1 MNDAML
7 RQRIHDILERKIE
20 MEGGAKRRRRR
31 RVTHGDRIIINKH
44 GKPVSY
50 KKHMQGV
57 RLAREY
63 GFRKKGGRHRKM
75 RGGGMDMDDDDM
87 YGYGYVPDLY
97 TDIGPRHPLEY
108 CYKGHPGPEL
118 SADAIKKGAQ
128 GPVFYN
134 PHTGKCE
141 DSLYGLDLTRARNKY
156 AKKAAKKYASQLK
169 PLNREERQFE
179 KLYGEV
185 YNDLMSGEK
194 PSYERKGISM
204 AQRKGLKRY
213 EEEDL
218 IDALSSLIK
227 KTE

>member
-1 MNDAML
+1 MNDSML
-7 RQRIHDILERKIE
+7 SQQIHDILERKID
-20 MEGGAKRRRRR
+20 MEGGARRRRRR
-31 RVTHGDRIIINKH
+31 RVPHGDRIIINKH

-63 GFRKKGGRHRKM
+63 GFRKRGGRHRKM
-75 RGGGMDMDDDDM
+75 RGGGMDMDDM

-108 CYKGHPGPEL
+108 CYKGHPGPEIDPEL
-118 SADAIKKGAQ
+118 VKKGTQ

-141 DSLYGLDLTRARNKY
+141 DSLYGIDLERARNKY

-169 PLNREERQFE
+169 PLTREEREFE
-179 KLYGEV
+179 RLYGEV
-185 YNDLMSGEK
+185 YKDLMLGEK
-194 PSYERKGISM
+194 PSFERKGISM
-204 AQRKGLKRY
+204 GERKLLKRY
-213 EEEDL
+213 DEEDL
-218 IDALSSLIK
+218 ADALTEILK
-227 KTE
+227 KKI